1 MKENLTDEIVQSFFE
16 VHRTMGPGLNE
27 AIYHECL
34 LKEFRRRDIPFES
47 QKRVQ
52 VAYKG
57 EVLSRFC
64 ILDLVVDSSV
74 VVEVKAVAEIAPVH
88 SAQLL
93 TYLKL
98 GGYRIGYLVNFNVP
112 LMKQGIK
119 RYRNGYE
126 P

>member
-1 MKENLTDEIVQSFFE
+1 
-16 VHRTMGPGLNE
+16 MGPGLNE

-34 LKEFRRRDIPFES
+34 LREFRLRGIPFES

-52 VAYKG
+52 VTYKG

-74 VVEVKAVAEIAPVH
+74 VVEVKAVTEIAPVH

-98 GGYRIGYLVNFNVP
+98 GGYQIGYLVNFNVP
-112 LMKQGIK
+112 LIKQGIK